1 MAKST
6 TTTTSSSSTKSQS
19 HSETQSES
27 LSKSQSTTSK
37 FLDEALRDQILAGLM
52 GYMTDEEINAY
63 AENLLKPQLN
73 AGLEAAQQQ
82 YETTELAKTQEIE
95 NLAASLAKAIE
106 EQRNAYGQSMANV
119 QTGALARGMGR
130 SSYAL
135 QVMANQG
142 NSLAKAVMNLTDEN
156 ARQSSQIQKQITQ
169 AAQQNAQTQGRL
181 NTDYAA
187 SLAAKVQELKQQQ
200 RQEYNQN
207 YLTAVSGSL
216 GQKTEGQ
223 EETKG
228 SSVTDTTGSSHTT
241 SSSYSVTNS
250 SGGGGGSKK
259 STANYNQGSGGIL
272 STIAN
277 AFLGG

>member
-6 TTTTSSSSTKSQS
+6 TSTTSSSSTKSQS
-19 HSETQSES
+19 HSETKSES

-37 FLDEALRDQILAGLM
+37 FLDKELRDEILAGLM
-52 GYMTDEEINAY
+52 GYMTDEEIAAY

-82 YETTELAKTQEIE
+82 YETTELAKTHEIE
-95 NLAASLAKAIE
+95 NLASSLAKAIE
-106 EQRNAYGQSMANV
+106 EQQNAYNQSMANV

-130 SSYAL
+130 SSYTL
-135 QVMANQG
+135 QTMANQG
-142 NSLAKAVMNLTDEN
+142 NALAKAVQNLTDEN
-156 ARQSSQIQKQITQ
+156 ARQSSQIQQQITQ
-169 AAQQNAQTQGRL
+169 AAQHNAQSQGRL

-187 SLAAKVQELKQQQ
+187 SLAAKVQELRQQQ

-216 GQKTEGQ
+216 GQRTEGQ

-228 SSVTDTTGSSHTT
+228 SSVTDTTGSSTT
-241 SSSYSVTNS
+241 NSSSYSVTTS

-259 STANYNQGSGGIL
+259 STANYNQGA
-272 STIAN
+272 TK
-277 AFLGG
+277 

>member
-6 TTTTSSSSTKSQS
+6 TSTTSSSSTKSQS

-37 FLDEALRDQILAGLM
+37 FLDEALRDQILSGLM

-106 EQRNAYGQSMANV
+106 EQQNAYGQSMANV

-130 SSYAL
+130 SSYTL
-135 QVMANQG
+135 QTMANQG
-142 NSLAKAVMNLTDEN
+142 NALAKAVMNLTDEN

-207 YLTAVSGSL
+207 YLTAVSGSMGSQTT
-216 GQKTEGQ
+216 GQQ
-223 EETKG
+223 N
-228 SSVTDTTGSSHTT
+228 TTGSSTT
-241 SSSYSVTNS
+241 DSETNS
-250 SGGGGGSKK
+250 STKYGSTTVTK
-259 STANYNQGSGGIL
+259 
-272 STIAN
+272 TIR
-277 AFLGG
+277 